1 MRTLGRGSS
10 CCVNVSGC
18 HCAAIVPSLRLT
30 DKRDEPL
37 AAIRYDGSDE
47 IAATTWNGWCMAQL
61 YKINSAW
68 QSWVLKLNGDW
79 FRNKTLQTVSEKGC
93 SALFRLGAHPNS
105 LIVWRKTTKF
115 KASSNTALITFLPEK
130 SLLSTS
136 KNMGGKS
143 ATKAGYFD
151 VRNWSVLNRTH
162 VLILHRNSRVSLR
175 HTSQC

>member
-1 MRTLGRGSS
+1 M
-10 CCVNVSGC
+10 
-18 HCAAIVPSLRLT
+18 
-30 DKRDEPL
+30 
-37 AAIRYDGSDE
+37 
-47 IAATTWNGWCMAQL
+47 
-61 YKINSAW
+61 
-68 QSWVLKLNGDW
+68 LKLNGDW
-79 FRNKTLQTVSEKGC
+79 FRNKTLQTVSEKDC

-151 VRNWSVLNRTH
+151 VRIVISCREDVTNM
-162 VLILHRNSRVSLR
+162 IHRNSRVSLR
-175 HTSQC
+175 HTRQC